1 MSLNPSWLNWL
12 MMWFSRQRNSRKHV
26 LYLVFEAQETSQ
38 KQEKEEMIKYYSML
52 STDDYMVFIGGYKLL
67 DSS

>member
-1 MSLNPSWLNWL
+1 MKAPL
-12 MMWFSRQRNSRKHV
+12 

-52 STDDYMVFIGGYKLL
+52 STNDYMVFIGGYKLL